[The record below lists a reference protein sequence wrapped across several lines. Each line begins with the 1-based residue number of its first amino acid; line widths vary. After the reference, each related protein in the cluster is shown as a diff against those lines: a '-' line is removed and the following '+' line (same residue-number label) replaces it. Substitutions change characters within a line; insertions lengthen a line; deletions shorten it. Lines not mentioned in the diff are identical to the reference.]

1 MTAPFHLAIETPCV
15 KICVV
20 DPESGYCI
28 GCGRTR
34 EEIAGWL
41 GLEPGERHA
50 IIERLDERVRGLTR
64 AKRRKGGARARRGG
78 AL

>member
-1 MTAPFHLAIETPCV
+1 MTAPFHLTIETPCV

-20 DPESGYCI
+20 DPETGFCI

-34 EEIAGWL
+34 DEIAGWL
-41 GLEPGERHA
+41 GFEPAQRHA
-50 IIERLDERVRGLTR
+50 IIGRLDERVRGLTR